1 MRIRSLSSSFALLL
15 VASACGSSKTTTT
28 SPAPTPAPSEPEAA
42 RPVETDKTPP
52 TNDVPATGPSK
63 PVTNKSLASIGLD
76 PEALDKTA
84 DPCEDFY
91 QFACGGWIA
100 KTQIPADKPLAMR
113 SFVEI
118 EDRNLA
124 YEHDVL
130 EKART
135 KPGDD
140 AIAKQLGAFYGSCV
154 DEAAIEKAGIKP
166 IKPML
171 DVIGNVKDAKSL
183 TKAVTVLHSQGF
195 SALFPMGPVQDSA
208 DARNVIASIDQGG
221 IGLPD
226 RDYYLKD
233 DPQSK
238 TLRQD
243 YETLVRDLLV
253 EAGHTADAA
262 KKEASD
268 ILALETEIAKV
279 SKDKVARRDPKGTYN
294 KIDRAGVAKQMGHF
308 EWDMFWKGVGLKDVK
323 DVTVSSPEFLA
334 GVDALITKTAPETWR
349 NYLTAYLMRSA
360 APYLTKKIEGMR
372 FKFFSKITGTEQ
384 QEPRWKRCT
393 GHTDGALGDLLGQA
407 FVRDR
412 FAGASKS
419 AAEEQVHAI
428 NAAMK
433 ANLASLPWMDAAT
446 KTKANEK
453 LNAMTYQ
460 IGYPKRWK
468 NYSFTIDPKA
478 WGQNAISANK
488 AETARQLA
496 KIGKPVDKDDWQ
508 MTAPQVN
515 AYYDPQLNGMV
526 FPAGI
531 LQKPFYSVDSSI
543 PVNLGGIGVVVGH
556 ELTHGFD
563 DQGAQYDAVGN
574 LTNWWQPETE
584 KEFKQRT
591 KCVIDQY
598 NNYEVAGGTKLNGA
612 NTVGENIAD
621 IGGVKLALTGY
632 RALRATAPDTVV
644 ADGFTED
651 QQFFLGYGQAWCAKM
666 RPELEKYLATVD
678 VHSPATW
685 RVNGAVSATPDFAKA
700 FRCKLGSKMRPANQC
715 VVW

>member
-1 MRIRSLSSSFALLL
+1 MRITLSIILIA
-15 VASACGSSKTTTT
+15 AACGSGKSPTKTSPDPAPVTTPEVAAPAPGPA
-28 SPAPTPAPSEPEAA
+28 SAAPDVAPAPT
-42 RPVETDKTPP
+42 
-52 TNDVPATGPSK
+52 K
-63 PVTNKSLASIGLD
+63 PVSNKSLAEIGLD
-76 PEALDKTA
+76 PAALDKTA

-100 KTQIPADKPLAMR
+100 KTQIPADKPTAMR
-113 SFVEI
+113 SFVDI
-118 EDRNLA
+118 QDRNLE

-135 KPGDD
+135 KPGNDT
-140 AIAKQLGAFYGSCV
+140 IAKQLGAFYGSCV

-171 DVIGNVKDAKSL
+171 DVVGNVKDAKSL

-208 DARNVIASIDQGG
+208 DARNVIAGIDQGG

-238 TLRQD
+238 TLRAD
-243 YETLVRDLLV
+243 YETYVADMLV
-253 EAGHTADAA
+253 EAGHKADAA
-262 KKEASD
+262 KQEATD
-268 ILALETEIAKV
+268 IVALETEIAKV

-294 KIDRAGVAKQMGHF
+294 KINRAGVAKQMSHF
-308 EWDMFWKGVGLKDVK
+308 EWDVFWKGVGLKDVK

-334 GVDALITKTAPETWR
+334 GLDALIVKTKPEIWR
-349 NYLTAYLMRSA
+349 NYLTAYVMRAA
-360 APYLTKKIEGMR
+360 APILTKKLEER
-372 FKFFSKITGTEQ
+372 AFKFFAKITGTEQ
-384 QEPRWKRCT
+384 MEPRWKRCT
-393 GHTDGALGDLLGQA
+393 GRTDGALGDLLGQA
-407 FVRDR
+407 FVRDK

-419 AAEEQVHAI
+419 AAEDQVHAI

-433 ANLASLPWMDAAT
+433 ANLAALPWMDAT
-446 KTKANEK
+446 TKAKADQK
-453 LNAMTYQ
+453 LAAMTYQ

-468 NYSFTIDPKA
+468 NYSFSIDPKA
-478 WGQNAISANK
+478 WGANAISADK

-508 MTAPQVN
+508 MTVPQVN

-543 PVNLGGIGVVVGH
+543 PVNLGGMGVVVGH

-563 DQGAQYDAVGN
+563 DQGAQYDADGN

-584 KEFKQRT
+584 KLFKQRT
-591 KCVIDQY
+591 QCVIDQY
-598 NNYEVAGGTKLNGA
+598 SKYEVAGATKLNGA

-621 IGGVKLALTGY
+621 IGGTKLALSAY
-632 RALRATAPDTVV
+632 RTLRASAPDTVI

-666 RPELEKYLATVD
+666 RPEFEKFLATID
-678 VHSPATW
+678 VHSPPKW
-685 RVNGAVSATPDFAKA
+685 RVNGAVSATPDFAKTW
-700 FRCKLGSKMRPANQC
+700 RCKVGAKMRPANQC